1 MLYSVCIFEKYD
13 FLIPQLAGVFLIIML
28 KDACNGCVSGAGL
41 FKKKGFKGSFADA
54 GSSAKVH

>member
-1 MLYSVCIFEKYD
+1 
-13 FLIPQLAGVFLIIML
+13 ML
-28 KDACNGCVSGAGL
+28 KDACNGCVLGTGL

>member
-1 MLYSVCIFEKYD
+1 MFSVYLRSLTFDTSISWC
-13 FLIPQLAGVFLIIML
+13 FLIIMP
-28 KDACNGCVSGAGL
+28 KDACNGCVLGVGL